1 MIIITEGGSFSVFA
15 IEVLSVFCINLRN
28 TFAVFNSLLKVS
40 SFLKMFVLALASRRG
55 SNNYVVLFFP
65 QLLFPQP

>member
-15 IEVLSVFCINLRN
+15 IEVLSVFALIFVTPLR
-28 TFAVFNSLLKVS
+28 FFNSLLKVS

-55 SNNYVVLFFP
+55 SNNYEVLFFP

>member
-28 TFAVFNSLLKVS
+28 TFAVFQFSTY
-40 SFLKMFVLALASRRG
+40 SFLDS
-55 SNNYVVLFFP
+55 
-65 QLLFPQP
+65 